1 MHRWRNR
8 QTRLSQTQDVLRS
21 NRRRCTNTVLVPVV
35 QLVDTASLN
44 LACCTFDSCR
54 GHQKLSR
61 NARLAQLVEAT
72 ALEAVRSEFES
83 PGGYQSLSVRSAEG
97 RLTCKQP
104 GSSSNLLYPT
114 PNSPRDG
121 RVDQGSCLQ
130 SSPIA
135 GSNPARASTPQVVYA
150 LVAQPEEHS
159 PCKRAAAR
167 SPANVVSAGRHEVT
181 VSRLRE
187 IRKANKSSPG
197 APPFNASIAQ
207 WMRASAYEAEGCGR
221 IWQLRSR
228 RACQFTP
235 ISQ

>member
-1 MHRWRNR
+1 MHKHSPCPRGATGRHGELKP
-8 QTRLSQTQDVLRS
+8 RLLH
-21 NRRRCTNTVLVPVV
+21 V
-35 QLVDTASLN
+35 QLVPGTSE
-44 LACCTFDSCR
+44 T
-54 GHQKLSR
+54 LSN

-83 PGGYQSLSVRSAEG
+83 PGGHQSQSVRSAAG
-97 RLTCKQP
+97 RLIRKP
-104 GSSSNLLYPT
+104 RRSHSILSPPT

-135 GSNPARASTPQVVYA
+135 GSNPARASTRQFIYA
-150 LVAQPEEHS
+150 LAAQPEEHS

-187 IRKANKSSPG
+187 MRKANKSSPG
-197 APPFNASIAQ
+197 APPFNASVAQ
-207 WMRASAYEAEGCGR
+207 WMRASAYEAEGCGFES
-221 IWQLRSR
+221 L
-228 RACQFTP
+228 RACQFTS

>member
-1 MHRWRNR
+1 MHHHKRCPRGATGR
-8 QTRLSQTQDVLRS
+8 HGELKPRLLHVR
-21 NRRRCTNTVLVPVV
+21 LVPG
-35 QLVDTASLN
+35 TSE
-44 LACCTFDSCR
+44 TRSI
-54 GHQKLSR
+54 

-83 PGGYQSLSVRSAEG
+83 PGGYQSLSVRSAAE
-97 RLTCKQP
+97 RLTCKP
-104 GSSSNLLYPT
+104 RGSHSNLLPPT
-114 PNSPRDG
+114 PRSPRDG
-121 RVDQGSCLQ
+121 RADQGSCLQ

-135 GSNPARASTPQVVYA
+135 GSNPARASTPQSIYA

-197 APPFNASIAQ
+197 APPFNASVAQ
-207 WMRASAYEAEGCGR
+207 WMRASAYEAEGCR
-221 IWQLRSR
+221 FESC
-228 RACQFTP
+228 RACQFTS